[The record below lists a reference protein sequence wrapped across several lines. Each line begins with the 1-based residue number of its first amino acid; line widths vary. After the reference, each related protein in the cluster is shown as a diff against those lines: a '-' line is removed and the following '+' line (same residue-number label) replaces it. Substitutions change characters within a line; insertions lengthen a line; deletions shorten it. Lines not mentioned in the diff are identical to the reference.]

1 MRARSL
7 SLVVILAALG
17 APATASAQAGAF
29 GDLGGFNSVLAVGQG
44 TNTTGADLA
53 ANQALG
59 TTPPSFTDQLAQY
72 SGISRTIDGLTLARL
87 DDGWKNS
94 SFRTPGQDAGTTQT
108 PRPGVTIVRDP
119 VHFVP
124 RVYGAAR
131 ADTMWGAGYVTAQ
144 DRLFLMDVLRHT
156 AKASTVELLGP
167 SAAAADA
174 EQITRQDISPAELQ
188 AQFDALPQTAG
199 PEGAL
204 GRQDVIDYVAGIN
217 AFIDQARTDPTKLPA
232 EYPAL
237 GITPERWEVT
247 DSLATAVLLISQ
259 FTSNGGGELANAQLR
274 QAFEKRFGA
283 KDAPRQFALFRQRR
297 DPKAVV
303 ITDKRFPRDEPGR
316 TDPAS
321 VAMPDP
327 GSVADRNPVVEG
339 PGAGPAA
346 SSRQALPAWAKT
358 LAAGLKLPRHAS
370 NALLVDG
377 AHSKDGRPLAAMGP
391 QVSYFTPEIF
401 IEYELHGPGFDASGV
416 AFPGAAPYVLIGHGK
431 DFAWTGTT
439 PNGDTVDTFAEK
451 LCNPDGSAPSFASES
466 YEYKGEC
473 RPFLARNQTMST
485 PVAPTSPEPSQ
496 TITLR
501 ALRSVHGTVFSY
513 GRVGG
518 ASVAYTES
526 HRTAGVEARSL
537 IAFKQL
543 GEGKAT
549 DGASFQRVMRNFT
562 GEENWFYVGQKDI
575 AWIRSGLVP
584 RHAQGTDPDFP
595 IMGTGQWD
603 WDGDLPPEAN
613 PNALN
618 PDTGFLAS
626 WNNKENPGDPAPPAT
641 WSFGPVHRQQ
651 MLVRKYRAELKLQ
664 GGKIDLAGMGRV
676 SVRAATTDLRGQEIV
691 AYLGRLMGTPADPA
705 TAQALETLKAWAK
718 AGSQRRDKDGD
729 ALVDESRAVALMDAW
744 WPLLVRRIFEPKLG
758 DELIDEIVAKVNP
771 LPERGTSTFFF
782 DGWWG
787 YVQKD
792 LRTVLKRPV
801 RAWPKTAYCG
811 GGGLVFC
818 RKLLTDSLGEVA
830 ARLGPDPKIAAT
842 CPETE
847 PPSCDQIVPTTAGA
861 VGIEP
866 FPFHNRGTFHQLVEV
881 GGPSGG

>member
-1 MRARSL
+1 MRLPA
-7 SLVVILAALG
+7 VATAAVLAALLL
-17 APATASAQAGAF
+17 PASACAQAGAY

-44 TNTTGADLA
+44 TNTTAADLA
-53 ANQALG
+53 ANTALG
-59 TTPPSFTDQLAQY
+59 TTPPAFTDQLAQY

-87 DDGWKNS
+87 DDGWKRS
-94 SFRTPGQDAGTTQT
+94 SFRLPTQDAGTTQT
-108 PRPGVTIVRDP
+108 PRLGVTIVRDP

-131 ADTMWGAGYVTAQ
+131 SDTMWGAGYVTAQ

-156 AKASTVELLGP
+156 AKASTVELLGA

-199 PEGAL
+199 PEGAA

-217 AFIDQARTDPTKLPA
+217 AYIDEARNDPTKLPA

-237 GITPERWEVT
+237 GLTPQRWEVT

-259 FTSNGGGELANAQLR
+259 FTSNGGGELANAELR
-274 QAFEKRFGA
+274 QAFEKRFGP
-283 KDAPRQFALFRQRR
+283 KDAERQFALFRQRR
-297 DPKAVV
+297 DPKAVT
-303 ITDKRFPRDEPGR
+303 ITDQRFPRDEPGR
-316 TDPAS
+316 VDPAS
-321 VAMPDP
+321 VGMPDA
-327 GSVADRNPVVEG
+327 GSVVDRNPVTEG
-339 PGAGPAA
+339 PGATARAA
-346 SSRQALPAWAKT
+346 SKRQPLPAWAKT
-358 LAAGLKLPRHAS
+358 LAKGLQLPHHAS

-401 IEYELHGPGFDASGV
+401 TEYELHGPGFDASGV

-473 RPFLARNQTMST
+473 RPFLARDQRMTT
-485 PVAPTSPEPSQ
+485 PVAPSSPEPPE

-518 ASVAYTES
+518 APVAYTEA
-526 HRTAGVEARSL
+526 HRTAGVESRSL

-549 DGASFQRVMRNFT
+549 DGASFQKVMRNYT

-603 WDGDLPPEAN
+603 WAGDLPPEAN

-618 PDTGFLAS
+618 PETGFLAS

-664 GGKIDLAGMGRV
+664 GGKISLAGMGRI

-691 AYLGRLMGTPADPA
+691 AYLGRLMGTPEDPA

-718 AGSQRRDKDGD
+718 AGSQRRDTDGD
-729 ALVDESRAVALMDAW
+729 DVLDDSRALALMDAW
-744 WPLLVRRIFEPKLG
+744 WPVLVRRIFEPKLG

-771 LPERGTSTFFF
+771 FASKFEF
-782 DGWWG
+782 DGWYG

-792 LRTVLKRPV
+792 LRTVLGRPV

-818 RKLLTDSLGEVA
+818 RKLLTDSLAEVNA
-830 ARLGPDPKIAAT
+830 KVGPDPKVPAT

-847 PPSCDQIVPTTAGA
+847 PVSCDQIVPMTAGA
-861 VGIEP
+861 VGIKP

-881 GGPSGG
+881 GGPNGG